1 MKITAM
7 TDTSDLRGR
16 LAEFARLTGK
26 ETSEAV
32 KQFAR
37 VACVNLATE
46 TQPFGKD
53 DTAKAKGETA
63 VARDIYK
70 VYYPAIGAKFLNQ
83 ATKAVEGYYARRGQ
97 SSKLAENFKTRML
110 KYQMNNDTGA
120 LAKIAADIGFT
131 DAQITGFDPSRHKSS
146 RDQRGRVHGAKPQ
159 LIIEGDR
166 ELEKYV
172 ETTQRKVGLTKA
184 GWAKCAEAIPLTR
197 ASSATRGIP
206 QWVTR
211 NKGRASGS
219 IADMSND
226 PSNPLVK
233 MTNSTPWCS
242 MVLTPEQAQQALTL
256 ARDNFVKYMNN
267 AIKGTLRARAKLR
280 AA

>member
-16 LAEFARLTGK
+16 LAEFGRIVGK

-32 KQFAR
+32 RQFAR
-37 VACVNLATE
+37 KACVYLATE
-46 TQPFGKD
+46 TQPYGDQKED
-53 DTAKAKGETA
+53 ASKGETA

-70 VYYPAIGAKFLNQ
+70 VYYPATGAKFLQQ
-83 ATKAVEGYYARRGQ
+83 ATRAVEGYYASRGQ
-97 SSKLAENFKTRML
+97 SSKRAENFKTRML
-110 KYQMNNDTGA
+110 KYQMNNNTGA

-131 DAQITGFDPSRHKSS
+131 DAQIEGFEPSRHKAS
-146 RDQRGRVHGAKPQ
+146 RDRRGRVSGAKPQ
-159 LIIEGDR
+159 LIIEGER
-166 ELEKYV
+166 QLEKYV

-184 GWAKCAEAIPLTR
+184 GWAKCAEAISLNQ
-197 ASSATRGIP
+197 AQSATRGIP

-219 IADMSND
+219 IADLSAD
-226 PSNPLVK
+226 PVNPKVK

-242 MVLTPEQAQQALTL
+242 IVLTPGQAQQALNL
-256 ARDNFVKYMNN
+256 ARDNFVKYMNQ
-267 AIKGTLRARAKLR
+267 AIKGTLRQQAKL
-280 AA
+280 AAG

>member
-16 LAEFARLTGK
+16 LAEFGRIVGK

-32 KQFAR
+32 RQFAR
-37 VACVNLATE
+37 VACVNLTTE

-53 DTAKAKGETA
+53 SAAKDKGETA

-70 VYYPAIGAKFLNQ
+70 VYYPATGSKFLQQ
-83 ATKAVEGYYARRGQ
+83 ATKI
-97 SSKLAENFKTRML
+97 AENYYGRIKASSNASDQFKNRML
-110 KYQMNNDTGA
+110 RYQMENNTGA
-120 LAKIAADIGFT
+120 LAKIAGDLGFT
-131 DAQITGFDPSRHKSS
+131 DVALDTFDSSRHKGS
-146 RDQRGRVHGAKPQ
+146 RDRRGRVRGAKAQ
-159 LIIEGDR
+159 LVIGAEDQ
-166 ELEKYV
+166 LEKYV
-172 ETTQRKVGLTKA
+172 AETQRKVGLTKA
-184 GWAKCAEAIPLTR
+184 GWAVCAEAIPLTR

-219 IADMSND
+219 ISDMSND
-226 PSNPLVK
+226 PSNPRVK

-242 MVLTPEQAQQALTL
+242 MVLTPAQAQQALNL
-256 ARDNFVKYMNN
+256 ARDNFVKYMNQ
-267 AIKGTLRARAKLR
+267 AIKGTLRQQAKL
-280 AA
+280 AAG